1 MNAIDTKTVEERK
14 SKLKGCCFRC
24 LREGH
29 TSSDCRSSR
38 ICVYCDKSNVHHRSL
53 CPKRFKG
60 AEQLSKGIIEEVNDT
75 KGDLIHYIPHHA
87 VINPQKS
94 TKVRVV
100 YDASSKCKPEYSS
113 LNECLHR
120 GPVMLH
126 DLCGLLMRFRLHKI
140 AIIADI
146 EKAFLQIEEQLKL
159 EIEGSYIWT
168 DSQCV
173 IGWLQT
179 TKKLPVFVSNRI
191 REIKSYVTTKISYV
205 KSKENPA
212 DVATRGATIH
222 DLRNNK
228 FWWNGPHWLTEY
240 FELSSETAK
249 NLIEDSSTVTESTN
263 VVERNSE
270 NFETEFLDEE
280 NLSIACTINDH
291 DNICAPFGMDSTKFS
306 SVDKLIRTT
315 ALASRFIKK
324 IKKQKCENQSLTSQ
338 ELETSENMWILYL
351 QRKNFSETICGI
363 YNQKTT
369 TLQRQLGLFIDPKR
383 ILRSKGRLENA
394 GITEGA
400 KQPILLPRNE
410 WFTYLIIEKVHK
422 QNCH

>member
-1 MNAIDTKTVEERK
+1 MTVPRLE
-14 SKLKGCCFRC
+14 LMGVLTGVRC
-24 LREGH
+24 LKF
-29 TSSDCRSSR
+29 
-38 ICVYCDKSNVHHRSL
+38 V
-53 CPKRFKG
+53 
-60 AEQLSKGIIEEVNDT
+60 
-75 KGDLIHYIPHHA
+75 
-87 VINPQKS
+87 
-94 TKVRVV
+94 
-100 YDASSKCKPEYSS
+100 
-113 LNECLHR
+113 
-120 GPVMLH
+120 
-126 DLCGLLMRFRLHKI
+126 
-140 AIIADI
+140 
-146 EKAFLQIEEQLKL
+146 EEQLKL

-228 FWWNGPHWLTEY
+228 LWWNGPHWLSEY

-249 NLIEDSSTVTESTN
+249 SLNEDPNTVSESKH
-263 VVERNSE
+263 VVESNSE

-291 DNICAPFGMDSTKFS
+291 DNICAPFGIDSTKFS

-363 YNQKTT
+363 YNQKKT
-369 TLQRQLGLFIDPKR
+369 TLQRQLGLFIDPKG

-400 KQPILLPRNE
+400 KQPILLPRKE
-410 WFTYLIIEKVHK
+410 WFYLFDNRKGT
-422 QNCH
+422 